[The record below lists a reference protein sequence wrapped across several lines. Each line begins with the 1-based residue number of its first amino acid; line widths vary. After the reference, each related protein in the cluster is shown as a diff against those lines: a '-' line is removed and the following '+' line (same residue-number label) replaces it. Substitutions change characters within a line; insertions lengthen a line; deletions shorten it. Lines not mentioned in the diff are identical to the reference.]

1 MRSTYLWAA
10 GIAVLLLAWLASGQ
24 LNQEPVVFDPSI
36 AERNEQ
42 DLNQLNDQTPTRVRV
57 VQSQAQL
64 KTRYA
69 SVRGKTQNKRTVQ
82 VRTEIQGR
90 MVNRAVERGQ
100 SVAANQLLC
109 GLSVDDRQAA
119 LVESQQRVNQA
130 RIDYEGAK
138 QLRAK
143 GYNSES
149 AIAAAQANLAT
160 ARAELKRRDLAL
172 RKPGIRAPFAGFVED
187 VHLEIGDY
195 AQPGTA
201 CATLVDLN
209 PMLLVGRVSERVV
222 LNIEPGIEAIG
233 ELTDRSV
240 VRGPITFV
248 GQQDDPA
255 TRTYAIEVELNNES
269 GKLRS
274 GMTTQ
279 IRIPVEEAFAHKI
292 SPALF
297 SLDNEGGYGV
307 RVVDD
312 DDRVEFYSVTVVAED
327 EDGVWVSGLPNTSNI
342 ITVGQELVISG
353 ERVDPVFINKTLAKS
368 PKPAA
373 SDCLLY
379 TSDAADE

>member
-24 LNQEPVVFDPSI
+24 LNQEPLVFDPSI

-130 RIDYEGAK
+130 RIDYDGAK

-149 AIAAAQANLAT
+149 AIAAAKANLAT

-172 RKPGIRAPFAGFVED
+172 RKTEIRAPFAGFVED

-233 ELTDRSV
+233 ELADRSV

-307 RVVDD
+307 RVVND

-353 ERVDPVFINKTLAKS
+353 ERVDPVFINETLAKS
-368 PKPAA
+368 LKPAA
-373 SDCLLY
+373 SEAG
-379 TSDAADE
+379 T

>member
-149 AIAAAQANLAT
+149 AVAAAKANLAT
-160 ARAELKRRDLAL
+160 ARAKLKRRDLAL
-172 RKPGIRAPFAGFVED
+172 QKTEVRAPFAGFVED

-233 ELTDRSV
+233 ELTDSSV

-307 RVVDD
+307 RVVND

-373 SDCLLY
+373 SEAG
-379 TSDAADE
+379 T

>member
-90 MVNRAVERGQ
+90 VVNRAVERGQ

-109 GLSVDDRQAA
+109 RLSVDDRQAA

-130 RIDYEGAK
+130 KIDYDGAK

-149 AIAAAQANLAT
+149 AIAAAKANLAS

-172 RKPGIRAPFAGFVED
+172 RKTEIRAPFAGFIEE

-209 PMLLVGRVSERVV
+209 PMLLVGRVSELVV
-222 LNIEPGIEAIG
+222 LNIEPGNEAIG
-233 ELTDRSV
+233 ELADRSQ

-255 TRTYAIEVELNNES
+255 TRTYAIEVELDNES

-307 RVVDD
+307 RVVNN
-312 DDRVEFYSVTVVAED
+312 DDRVEFYSVTIVAED

-342 ITVGQELVISG
+342 IIVGQELVISG
-353 ERVDPVFINKTLAKS
+353 ERVDPVFINETLAKS

-373 SDCLLY
+373 SVAG
-379 TSDAADE
+379 T

>member
-1 MRSTYLWAA
+1 MRSTYLWAV

-69 SVRGKTQNKRTVQ
+69 SVRGKTQNKRTVK

-90 MVNRAVERGQ
+90 VVNRAVERGQ

-149 AIAAAQANLAT
+149 AIAAAKANLAT

-172 RKPGIRAPFAGFVED
+172 RKTEIRAPFAGFVED

-233 ELTDRSV
+233 ELADRSV

-307 RVVDD
+307 RVVNNN
-312 DDRVEFYSVTVVAED
+312 DRVEFYSVTIVAED

-353 ERVDPVFINKTLAKS
+353 ERVDPVFINETLAKS
-368 PKPAA
+368 LKPAA
-373 SDCLLY
+373 SEAG
-379 TSDAADE
+379 T

>member
-1 MRSTYLWAA
+1 MRSTYLWAT
-10 GIAVLLLAWLASGQ
+10 GIAILLLAWLASGQ

-82 VRTEIQGR
+82 VRSEIQGLV
-90 MVNRAVERGQ
+90 VNRAVERGQ

-149 AIAAAQANLAT
+149 AIASAKANLAT
-160 ARAELKRRDLAL
+160 ARAELKRRDLTL
-172 RKPGIRAPFAGFVED
+172 RKTEIRAPFAGFIEN
-187 VHLEIGDY
+187 VHVEIGDY

-222 LNIEPGIEAIG
+222 LNIEPGIEAVG
-233 ELTDRSV
+233 ELADRSE

-255 TRTYAIEVELNNES
+255 TRTYAIEVELDNES

-307 RVVDD
+307 RVVNNDD
-312 DDRVEFYSVTVVAED
+312 LVEFYSVTVVAED

-353 ERVDPVFINKTLAKS
+353 ERVDPVFINETLAKS

-373 SDCLLY
+373 SEAG
-379 TSDAADE
+379 T

>member
-1 MRSTYLWAA
+1 MRSTYLWAV

-69 SVRGKTQNKRTVQ
+69 SVRGKTQNKRTVK

-90 MVNRAVERGQ
+90 VVNRAVERGQ

-130 RIDYEGAK
+130 RIDYDGAK

-149 AIAAAQANLAT
+149 AIAAAKANLAT

-172 RKPGIRAPFAGFVED
+172 RKTEIRAPFAGFVED

-307 RVVDD
+307 RVVNN
-312 DDRVEFYSVTVVAED
+312 DDRVEFYSVTIVAED

-353 ERVDPVFINKTLAKS
+353 ERVDPVFINETLAKS
-368 PKPAA
+368 LKPAA
-373 SDCLLY
+373 SEAG
-379 TSDAADE
+379 T

>member
-1 MRSTYLWAA
+1 MRSTYLWAV

-69 SVRGKTQNKRTVQ
+69 SVRGKTQNKRTVK

-90 MVNRAVERGQ
+90 VVNRAVERGQ

-130 RIDYEGAK
+130 RIDYDGAK

-149 AIAAAQANLAT
+149 AIAAAKANLAT

-172 RKPGIRAPFAGFVED
+172 RKTEIRAPFAGFVED

-307 RVVDD
+307 RVVNNN
-312 DDRVEFYSVTVVAED
+312 DRVEFYSVTVVAED

-353 ERVDPVFINKTLAKS
+353 ERVDPVFINETLAKS
-368 PKPAA
+368 LKPAA
-373 SDCLLY
+373 SEAG
-379 TSDAADE
+379 T

>member
-10 GIAVLLLAWLASGQ
+10 GIAVLLLTWLASGQ

-42 DLNQLNDQTPTRVRV
+42 DLKQLSDQTPTRVRV

-90 MVNRAVERGQ
+90 VVNRAVERGQ

-109 GLSVDDRQAA
+109 RLAVEDKQVA

-130 RIDYEGAK
+130 KIDYDGAK
-138 QLRAK
+138 QLQAK

-149 AIAAAQANLAT
+149 AIAAAKANLAT

-172 RKPGIRAPFAGFVED
+172 RKTEIRAPFAGFVED
-187 VHLEIGDY
+187 IHLEIGDY
-195 AQPGTA
+195 VQPGTA
-201 CATLVDLN
+201 CATLVDLS

-222 LNIEPGIEAIG
+222 LNIEPGIGAIG
-233 ELTDRSV
+233 ELADRSLV
-240 VRGPITFV
+240 SGPITFV
-248 GQQDDPA
+248 GRQDDPT

-279 IRIPVEEAFAHKI
+279 IRIPVDETFAHKI

-307 RVVDD
+307 RVVNSN
-312 DDRVEFYSVTVVAED
+312 DRVEFYSVTVVAED

-353 ERVDPVFINKTLAKS
+353 ERVDPVFINETLATS

-373 SDCLLY
+373 SVAG
-379 TSDAADE
+379 T

>member
-82 VRTEIQGR
+82 VRSEIQGLV
-90 MVNRAVERGQ
+90 VNRAVERGQ

-149 AIAAAQANLAT
+149 AIASAKANLAT
-160 ARAELKRRDLAL
+160 ARAELKRRDLTL
-172 RKPGIRAPFAGFVED
+172 RKTEIRAPFAGFIEN
-187 VHLEIGDY
+187 VHVEIGDY
-195 AQPGTA
+195 AQPGTV

-209 PMLLVGRVSERVV
+209 PMLLVGRVSERLV
-222 LNIEPGIEAIG
+222 LNIEPGIEAVG
-233 ELTDRSV
+233 ELADRSE

-255 TRTYAIEVELNNES
+255 TRTYAIEVEIDNES

-307 RVVDD
+307 RVVNN

-353 ERVDPVFINKTLAKS
+353 ERVDPVFINETLAKS
-368 PKPAA
+368 PEPAVSEA
-373 SDCLLY
+373 G
-379 TSDAADE
+379 T

>member
-10 GIAVLLLAWLASGQ
+10 GIAVLLLAWLASGR
-24 LNQEPVVFDPSI
+24 LNQDPVVFDPSI

-90 MVNRAVERGQ
+90 VVNRAVERGQ

-109 GLSVDDRQAA
+109 RLSVDDRQAA
-119 LVESQQRVNQA
+119 FVESQQRVNQA
-130 RIDYEGAK
+130 KIDYDGAK

-149 AIAAAQANLAT
+149 AIAAAKANLAT
-160 ARAELKRRDLAL
+160 ARTELKRRDLAL
-172 RKPGIRAPFAGFVED
+172 RKTEIRAPFAGFVED

-222 LNIEPGIEAIG
+222 LNIEPGIGAIG
-233 ELTDRSV
+233 ELADRSL

-248 GQQDDPA
+248 GRQDDPT

-269 GKLRS
+269 GTLRS
-274 GMTTQ
+274 GITTQ

-297 SLDNEGGYGV
+297 SLDNDGGYGV
-307 RVVDD
+307 RVVNN
-312 DDRVEFYSVTVVAED
+312 DDRVEFFSVTVVAED
-327 EDGVWVSGLPNTSNI
+327 DDGVWVSGLPNTSNI

-353 ERVDPVFINKTLAKS
+353 ERVDPVFINETLAKS
-368 PKPAA
+368 SKPAA
-373 SDCLLY
+373 SVAG
-379 TSDAADE
+379 T

>member
-149 AIAAAQANLAT
+149 AIAAAKANLAT

-172 RKPGIRAPFAGFVED
+172 QKTEVRAPFAGFVED

-307 RVVDD
+307 RVVNN
-312 DDRVEFYSVTVVAED
+312 DDRVEFYSVTIVAED

-373 SDCLLY
+373 SEAG
-379 TSDAADE
+379 T

>member
-90 MVNRAVERGQ
+90 VVNRAVERGQ

-149 AIAAAQANLAT
+149 AIAAAKANLAT

-172 RKPGIRAPFAGFVED
+172 RKTEIRAPFAGFVED

-233 ELTDRSV
+233 ELADRSV

-307 RVVDD
+307 RVVNNN
-312 DDRVEFYSVTVVAED
+312 DRVEFYSVTIVAED

-353 ERVDPVFINKTLAKS
+353 ERVDPVFINETLAKS

-373 SDCLLY
+373 SEAG
-379 TSDAADE
+379 T

>member
-42 DLNQLNDQTPTRVRV
+42 DFNQLNDQTPTRVRV

-69 SVRGKTQNKRTVQ
+69 SVRGKTQNKRTVR

-90 MVNRAVERGQ
+90 VVNREVERGQ

-109 GLSVDDRQAA
+109 RLSVDDRKAA

-130 RIDYEGAK
+130 KIDYDGAK
-138 QLRAK
+138 KLRAK

-149 AIAAAQANLAT
+149 AIAAAKANLAT

-172 RKPGIRAPFAGFVED
+172 RKTEIRAPFAGFVED

-209 PMLLVGRVSERVV
+209 PMLLVGRVSELVV
-222 LNIEPGIEAIG
+222 LDIEPGIEAIG
-233 ELTDRSV
+233 ELADRSL

-307 RVVDD
+307 RVVNN
-312 DDRVEFYSVTVVAED
+312 DDRVEFHSVTIVAED

-353 ERVDPVFINKTLAKS
+353 ERVDPVFINETLAKS

-373 SDCLLY
+373 SVAG
-379 TSDAADE
+379 T

>member
-1 MRSTYLWAA
+1 MRSTYLWAT
-10 GIAVLLLAWLASGQ
+10 GIAILLLAWLASGQ

-69 SVRGKTQNKRTVQ
+69 SVRGKTQNKRTVE
-82 VRTEIQGR
+82 VRSEIQGLV
-90 MVNRAVERGQ
+90 VNRAVERGQ

-149 AIAAAQANLAT
+149 AIASAKANLAT
-160 ARAELKRRDLAL
+160 ARAELKRRDLTL
-172 RKPGIRAPFAGFVED
+172 RKTEIRAPFAGFIEN
-187 VHLEIGDY
+187 VHVEIGDY

-222 LNIEPGIEAIG
+222 LNIEPGIEAVG
-233 ELTDRSV
+233 ELADRSE

-255 TRTYAIEVELNNES
+255 TRTYAIEVEIDNES

-307 RVVDD
+307 RVVNN

-353 ERVDPVFINKTLAKS
+353 ERVDPVFINETLAKS

-373 SDCLLY
+373 FEAG
-379 TSDAADE
+379 T

>member
-1 MRSTYLWAA
+1 MRSTYLWAT
-10 GIAVLLLAWLASGQ
+10 GIAILLLAWLASGQ

-69 SVRGKTQNKRTVQ
+69 SVRGKTQNKRTVK

-90 MVNRAVERGQ
+90 VVNRAVERGQ

-130 RIDYEGAK
+130 RIDYDGAK

-149 AIAAAQANLAT
+149 AIAAAKANLAT

-172 RKPGIRAPFAGFVED
+172 QKTEIRAPFAGFVED

-233 ELTDRSV
+233 ELADRSV

-307 RVVDD
+307 RVVNN
-312 DDRVEFYSVTVVAED
+312 DDRVEFYSVTIVAED

-353 ERVDPVFINKTLAKS
+353 ERVDPVFINETLAKS
-368 PKPAA
+368 LKPAA
-373 SDCLLY
+373 SEAG
-379 TSDAADE
+379 T

>member
-1 MRSTYLWAA
+1 MRSTYLWAT
-10 GIAVLLLAWLASGQ
+10 GIAILLLAWLASGQ

-82 VRTEIQGR
+82 VRSEIQGLV
-90 MVNRAVERGQ
+90 VNRAVERGQ

-149 AIAAAQANLAT
+149 AIASAKANLAT
-160 ARAELKRRDLAL
+160 ARAELKRRDLTL
-172 RKPGIRAPFAGFVED
+172 RKTEIRAPFAGFIEN
-187 VHLEIGDY
+187 VHVEIGDY

-222 LNIEPGIEAIG
+222 LNIEPGIEAVG
-233 ELTDRSV
+233 ELADRSE
-240 VRGPITFV
+240 VRGLITFV

-255 TRTYAIEVELNNES
+255 TRTYAIEVEIDNES

-307 RVVDD
+307 RVVNN

-353 ERVDPVFINKTLAKS
+353 ERVDPVFINETLAKS

-373 SDCLLY
+373 SEAG
-379 TSDAADE
+379 T

>member
-24 LNQEPVVFDPSI
+24 LNQEPVFFDPSI

-82 VRTEIQGR
+82 VRTEVQGLV
-90 MVNRAVERGQ
+90 VNRAVERGQ

-109 GLSVDDRQAA
+109 RISVDDRQAA
-119 LVESQQRVNQA
+119 FVESQQRVNQA
-130 RIDYEGAK
+130 KIDYDGAK

-149 AIAAAQANLAT
+149 AIAAAKANLAT
-160 ARAELKRRDLAL
+160 ARAELKRRELAL
-172 RKPGIRAPFAGFVED
+172 RKTEIRAPFAGFVED
-187 VHLEIGDY
+187 IHLEIGDY

-201 CATLVDLN
+201 CATLVDLS

-222 LNIEPGIEAIG
+222 LNIEPGIGAIG
-233 ELTDRSV
+233 ELADRSL

-248 GQQDDPA
+248 GRQDDPT

-279 IRIPVEEAFAHKI
+279 IRIPVEETFAHKI

-307 RVVDD
+307 RVVNNDG
-312 DDRVEFYSVTVVAED
+312 RVEFFSVTVVAED
-327 EDGVWVSGLPNTSNI
+327 DDGVWVSGLPNTSNI

-353 ERVDPVFINKTLAKS
+353 ERVDPVFINETLATS

-373 SDCLLY
+373 SVAG
-379 TSDAADE
+379 T

>member
-1 MRSTYLWAA
+1 MRSTYLWAV

-69 SVRGKTQNKRTVQ
+69 SVRGKTQNKRTVK

-90 MVNRAVERGQ
+90 VVNRAVERGQ

-130 RIDYEGAK
+130 RIDYDGAK

-149 AIAAAQANLAT
+149 AIAAAKANLAT

-172 RKPGIRAPFAGFVED
+172 RKTEIRAPFAGFVED

-233 ELTDRSV
+233 ELADRSV

-307 RVVDD
+307 RVVNNN
-312 DDRVEFYSVTVVAED
+312 DRVEFYSVTVVAED

-353 ERVDPVFINKTLAKS
+353 ERVDPVFINETLAKS
-368 PKPAA
+368 LKPAA
-373 SDCLLY
+373 SEAG
-379 TSDAADE
+379 T

>member
-1 MRSTYLWAA
+1 MRSTYLWAV

-69 SVRGKTQNKRTVQ
+69 NVRGKTQNKRTVK

-90 MVNRAVERGQ
+90 VVIRAVERGQ
-100 SVAANQLLC
+100 SVATNQLLC

-130 RIDYEGAK
+130 RIDYDGAK

-149 AIAAAQANLAT
+149 AIAAAKANLAT

-172 RKPGIRAPFAGFVED
+172 RKTEIRAPFAGFVED

-233 ELTDRSV
+233 ELADRSV

-307 RVVDD
+307 RVVNN
-312 DDRVEFYSVTVVAED
+312 DDRVEFYSVTIVAED

-373 SDCLLY
+373 SEAG
-379 TSDAADE
+379 T

>member
-90 MVNRAVERGQ
+90 VVNRAVERGQ

-149 AIAAAQANLAT
+149 AIAAAKANLAT

-172 RKPGIRAPFAGFVED
+172 RKTEIRAPFAGFVED

-233 ELTDRSV
+233 ELADRSV

-307 RVVDD
+307 RVVNN
-312 DDRVEFYSVTVVAED
+312 DDRVEFYSVTIVAED

-353 ERVDPVFINKTLAKS
+353 ERVDPVFINETLAKS
-368 PKPAA
+368 LKPAA
-373 SDCLLY
+373 SEAG
-379 TSDAADE
+379 T

>member
-1 MRSTYLWAA
+1 MRSTYLWAV

-69 SVRGKTQNKRTVQ
+69 SVRGKTQNKRTVK

-90 MVNRAVERGQ
+90 VVNRAVERGQ

-130 RIDYEGAK
+130 RIDYDGAK

-149 AIAAAQANLAT
+149 AIAAAKANLAT

-172 RKPGIRAPFAGFVED
+172 QKTEIRAPFAGFVED

-233 ELTDRSV
+233 ELADRSV
-240 VRGPITFV
+240 VRGPINFV

-307 RVVDD
+307 RVVNN
-312 DDRVEFYSVTVVAED
+312 DDRVEFYSVTIVAED

-353 ERVDPVFINKTLAKS
+353 ERVDPVFINETLAKS
-368 PKPAA
+368 LKPAA
-373 SDCLLY
+373 SEAG
-379 TSDAADE
+379 T

>member
-1 MRSTYLWAA
+1 MRSTYLWAI
-10 GIAVLLLAWLASGQ
+10 GIAILLLAWLASGQ

-82 VRTEIQGR
+82 VRSEIQGLV
-90 MVNRAVERGQ
+90 VNRAVERGQ

-149 AIAAAQANLAT
+149 AIASAKANLAT
-160 ARAELKRRDLAL
+160 ARAELKRRDLTL
-172 RKPGIRAPFAGFVED
+172 RKTEIRAPFAGFIEN
-187 VHLEIGDY
+187 VHVEIGDY

-222 LNIEPGIEAIG
+222 LNIEPGIEAVG
-233 ELTDRSV
+233 ELADRSE

-255 TRTYAIEVELNNES
+255 TRTYAIEVELDNES

-307 RVVDD
+307 RVVNN

-353 ERVDPVFINKTLAKS
+353 ERVDPVFINETLAKS

-373 SDCLLY
+373 SEAG
-379 TSDAADE
+379 T

>member
-69 SVRGKTQNKRTVQ
+69 SVRGKTQNKRTVK

-90 MVNRAVERGQ
+90 VVNRAVERGQ

-149 AIAAAQANLAT
+149 AIAAAKANLAT

-172 RKPGIRAPFAGFVED
+172 QKTEVRAPFAGFVED

-233 ELTDRSV
+233 ELADRSV

-307 RVVDD
+307 RVVND

-373 SDCLLY
+373 SEAG
-379 TSDAADE
+379 T

>member
-1 MRSTYLWAA
+1 MRSTYLWAV

-90 MVNRAVERGQ
+90 VVNRAVERGQ

-130 RIDYEGAK
+130 RIDYDGAK

-149 AIAAAQANLAT
+149 AIAAAKANLAT

-172 RKPGIRAPFAGFVED
+172 RKTEIRAPFAGFVED

-233 ELTDRSV
+233 ELADRSV

-307 RVVDD
+307 RVVNNN
-312 DDRVEFYSVTVVAED
+312 DRVEFYSVTIVAED

-353 ERVDPVFINKTLAKS
+353 ERVDPVFINETLAKS
-368 PKPAA
+368 LKPAA
-373 SDCLLY
+373 SEAG
-379 TSDAADE
+379 T

>member
-42 DLNQLNDQTPTRVRV
+42 DLNQLNDKTPTRVRV

-82 VRTEIQGR
+82 VRTEVQGR
-90 MVNRAVERGQ
+90 VVNRAVERGQ

-109 GLSVDDRQAA
+109 RLSVDDRQVA

-130 RIDYEGAK
+130 KIDYDGAK

-149 AIAAAQANLAT
+149 AIAAAKANLAT

-172 RKPGIRAPFAGFVED
+172 RKTEIRAPFAGFVED
-187 VHLEIGDY
+187 IHLEIGDY

-201 CATLVDLN
+201 CATLVDLS

-222 LNIEPGIEAIG
+222 LNIEPGIGAIG
-233 ELTDRSV
+233 ELADRSL

-248 GQQDDPA
+248 GRQDDPT

-279 IRIPVEEAFAHKI
+279 IRIPVDETFAHKI

-307 RVVDD
+307 RVVNS

-353 ERVDPVFINKTLAKS
+353 ERVDPVFINETLATS

-373 SDCLLY
+373 SVAG
-379 TSDAADE
+379 T

>member
-1 MRSTYLWAA
+1 MRSTYLWAV

-90 MVNRAVERGQ
+90 VVNRAVKRGQ

-130 RIDYEGAK
+130 RIDYDGAK

-149 AIAAAQANLAT
+149 AIAAAKANLAT

-172 RKPGIRAPFAGFVED
+172 RKTEIRAPFAGFVED

-233 ELTDRSV
+233 ELADRSV

-307 RVVDD
+307 RVVNN
-312 DDRVEFYSVTVVAED
+312 DDRVEFYSVTIVAED

-353 ERVDPVFINKTLAKS
+353 ERVDPVFINETLAKS
-368 PKPAA
+368 LKPAA
-373 SDCLLY
+373 SEAG
-379 TSDAADE
+379 T

>member
-90 MVNRAVERGQ
+90 VVNRAVERGQ

-109 GLSVDDRQAA
+109 RLSVDDRQAA

-130 RIDYEGAK
+130 KIDYDGAK

-149 AIAAAQANLAT
+149 AIAAAKANLAS

-172 RKPGIRAPFAGFVED
+172 RKTEIRAPFAGFIED

-209 PMLLVGRVSERVV
+209 PMLLVGRVSELVV
-222 LNIEPGIEAIG
+222 LNIETGNEAIG
-233 ELTDRSV
+233 ELADRSQ

-255 TRTYAIEVELNNES
+255 TRTYAIEVELDNES

-307 RVVDD
+307 RVVNN
-312 DDRVEFYSVTVVAED
+312 DDRVEFYSVTIVAED

-373 SDCLLY
+373 SVAG
-379 TSDAADE
+379 T

>member
-1 MRSTYLWAA
+1 MRSTYLWAV

-90 MVNRAVERGQ
+90 VVNRAVERGQ

-149 AIAAAQANLAT
+149 AIAAAKANLAT

-172 RKPGIRAPFAGFVED
+172 RKTEIRAPFAGFVED

-233 ELTDRSV
+233 ELADRSV

-307 RVVDD
+307 RVVNN
-312 DDRVEFYSVTVVAED
+312 DDRVEFYSVTIVAED

-353 ERVDPVFINKTLAKS
+353 ERVDPVFINETLAKS
-368 PKPAA
+368 LKPAA
-373 SDCLLY
+373 SEAG
-379 TSDAADE
+379 T

>member
-1 MRSTYLWAA
+1 MRSTYLWAV

-69 SVRGKTQNKRTVQ
+69 SVRGKTQNKRTVK

-90 MVNRAVERGQ
+90 VVNRAVERGQ

-149 AIAAAQANLAT
+149 AIAAAKANLAT

-172 RKPGIRAPFAGFVED
+172 QKTEIRAPFAGFVED

-233 ELTDRSV
+233 ELADRSV

-307 RVVDD
+307 RVVNNN
-312 DDRVEFYSVTVVAED
+312 DRVEFYSVTVVAED

-353 ERVDPVFINKTLAKS
+353 ERVDPVFINETLAKS

-373 SDCLLY
+373 SEAG
-379 TSDAADE
+379 T

>member
-82 VRTEIQGR
+82 VSTEIQGR
-90 MVNRAVERGQ
+90 VVSRAVERGQ

-109 GLSVDDRQAA
+109 RLSVDDRQAA

-130 RIDYEGAK
+130 KIDYDGAK

-149 AIAAAQANLAT
+149 AIAAAKANLAT
-160 ARAELKRRDLAL
+160 AIAELKRRDLAL
-172 RKPGIRAPFAGFVED
+172 RKTEIRAPFAGFIED

-195 AQPGTA
+195 AQSGTA

-209 PMLLVGRVSERVV
+209 PMLLVGRVSELVV
-222 LNIEPGIEAIG
+222 LNIETGNEAIG
-233 ELTDRSV
+233 ELADRSQ

-255 TRTYAIEVELNNES
+255 TRTYAIEVELDNES

-307 RVVDD
+307 RVVNN
-312 DDRVEFYSVTVVAED
+312 DDRVEFYSVTIVAED

-342 ITVGQELVISG
+342 IIVGQELVISG
-353 ERVDPVFINKTLAKS
+353 ERVDPVFINETLAKS

-373 SDCLLY
+373 SVAG
-379 TSDAADE
+379 T

>member
-149 AIAAAQANLAT
+149 AIAAAKANLAT
-160 ARAELKRRDLAL
+160 ARAELKRRHLAL
-172 RKPGIRAPFAGFVED
+172 QKTEVRAPFAGFVED

-307 RVVDD
+307 RVVND

-373 SDCLLY
+373 SEAG
-379 TSDAADE
+379 T